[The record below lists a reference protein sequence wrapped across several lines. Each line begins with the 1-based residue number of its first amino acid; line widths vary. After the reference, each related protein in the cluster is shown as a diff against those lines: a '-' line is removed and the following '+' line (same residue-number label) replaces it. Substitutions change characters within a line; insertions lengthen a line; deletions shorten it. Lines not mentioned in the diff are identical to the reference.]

1 MEFIHTGR
9 VATIIEDVCSEANRK
24 LSTGFTVYAEDS
36 VRWAVEKA
44 IENVPTYT
52 TEELAEDVADSGE
65 VLEDRGEDNRYY
77 NTQDLIDAIDSAWA
91 YNEVNVDNLIYTQ
104 DGVDI
109 ALAYPESWEFLTD
122 YGYSLEDFDSLES
135 VLFRAAVCFTDH
147 VANEL
152 AYDGISAVKDEIEI
166 YSA

>member
-1 MEFIHTGR
+1 MVFIHKGR
-9 VATIIEDVCSEANRK
+9 VASIIDEVSSEANRT

-44 IENVPTYT
+44 IEDVNEYT
-52 TEELAEDVADSGE
+52 SEELSEDVEDSGE

-77 NTQDLIDAIDSAWA
+77 NTQDLIDAIDDAWA

-109 ALAYPESWEFLTD
+109 ALAYPESWEFLGD
-122 YGYSLEDFDSLES
+122 YGYSLSDFDSLED
-135 VLFRAAVCFTDH
+135 VLFRAAVCFADH

-152 AYDGISAVKDEIEI
+152 AYDGIAAVKDEIKN
-166 YSA
+166 YSV